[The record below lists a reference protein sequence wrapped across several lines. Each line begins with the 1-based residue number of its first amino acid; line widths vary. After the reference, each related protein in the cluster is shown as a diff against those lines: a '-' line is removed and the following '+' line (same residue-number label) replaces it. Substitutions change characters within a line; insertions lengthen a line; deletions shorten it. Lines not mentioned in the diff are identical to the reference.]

1 MEVLD
6 SLGANQTGMYS
17 LTNVRIINGW
27 VKLRVS
33 AGSDNTDYV
42 VRMIIQDTNTQ
53 KFILSNLLQ
62 VRKLLPT

>member
-1 MEVLD
+1 
-6 SLGANQTGMYS
+6 MYS